1 MVAEMDAASFKTNRL
16 LRKRSWWL
24 LGRKG
29 VYRKMLVVSALP
41 LVVNVVFW
49 VLALMGGT
57 ALSLSTHRVDHILQQ
72 TDAVS
77 NGTLWLVVNLI
88 VSTVVGVITGYAAL
102 EIQRSEGKNFEP
114 GAVMARSLAWR
125 YVLGTVMISVTIF
138 IMEMFVFL
146 AAMLLAAIAVAVVV
160 TPGQGFS
167 LVGPAVFI
175 LVLAAGGIV
184 MLAVYLPFAQTR
196 FLMKDAIDHDRDW
209 TLFGLMKESRALMR
223 GFKMDLLG
231 LYLSMWYFLFLDLLT
246 AGVGGLFFAP
256 YIDMNLA
263 GFYENLLRYRDLRR
277 SLGMTASA

>member
-1 MVAEMDAASFKTNRL
+1 MVAATDAASFKTNRL
-16 LRKRSWWL
+16 LRRRSWWL
-24 LGRKG
+24 LGRKS

-57 ALSLSTHRVDHILQQ
+57 ALSLSTHHVDHILQQ

-102 EIQRSEGKNFEP
+102 EVQRSEGKNFEP

-138 IMEMFVFL
+138 IIEMFVFL
-146 AAMLLAAIAVAVVV
+146 AAMFIAVVAVAVV
-160 TPGQGFS
+160 GGSISGFS
-167 LVGPAVFI
+167 VAVPGIF
-175 LVLAAGGIV
+175 VLIMAIGGIV
-184 MLAVYLPFAQTR
+184 MLAVYLPISQTR
-196 FLMKDAIDHDRDW
+196 LLMKDAIDNERDW
-209 TLFGLMKESRALMR
+209 TLFGLMKESRALMQ

-231 LYLSMWYFLFLDLLT
+231 LYLSMWFFILLDLLT

-277 SLGMTASA
+277 SLGMTA